1 MTDSEAINVALQL
14 RSLLASRT
22 SHTVSS
28 IIRDLTNGRIEAARV
43 EYERDGDKIPRYETW
58 GLAVHQTLYLSLGCR
73 THRVVRCS
81 NWLCKRLYEDEQ
93 TT

>member
-22 SHTVSS
+22 NHTVAN
-28 IIRDLTNGRIEAARV
+28 IIRDLTNGRIEAARN

-58 GLAVHQTLYLSLGCR
+58 GQAVHQTIYLSLGCR
-73 THRVVRCS
+73 SHRAVRC
-81 NWLCKRLYEDEQ
+81 RRFYEDSGEL
-93 TT
+93 